1 MTKIFHTFA
10 NRLTSTEL
18 HRITISRN
26 IHQLFRLNSEH
37 VNFHQSQSLA
47 NCKRYDSKIISTE
60 APIQFRNAMY
70 LQLKI
75 DFHEFIFER
84 KEKSFSFHCFVV
96 YERNAIMWFGD
107 DNTPTPIEQN
117 FIRMQWRRSCCNFR
131 RRNSY
136 LESLALVS
144 EWMRMGETMKV
155 NFVPSSVLLCLS
167 SFVLI
172 DYYSG
177 PYWHALGRWLR
188 VGCEE
193 SIPILL

>member
-1 MTKIFHTFA
+1 
-10 NRLTSTEL
+10 
-18 HRITISRN
+18 
-26 IHQLFRLNSEH
+26 
-37 VNFHQSQSLA
+37 
-47 NCKRYDSKIISTE
+47 
-60 APIQFRNAMY
+60 MY

-117 FIRMQWRRSCCNFR
+117 FIQMQWRRSCCNLSSTKFIFR
-131 RRNSY
+131 VWRWW
-136 LESLALVS
+136 VS

-177 PYWHALGRWLR
+177 PYWHALGHWVARWVWGIYSYFVIKRCRETR
-188 VGCEE
+188 VIGSCCQH
-193 SIPILL
+193 SRSSVRPIWIE